1 MENQART
8 IVTLGT
14 GEFDVSFGGCIV
26 PAGERNFIVPTLLFN
41 VREDGD
47 IAKDFEV
54 TDSTIFVPFENT
66 RDIERLIVR
75 SRGLVEGCEIEL
87 LNNVTLKLAKQD
99 VVPVLTKILE
109 DLVKY
114 AYSEDLPKPLNE
126 EEES

>member
-1 MENQART
+1 MESQTRT

-26 PAGERNFIVPTLLFN
+26 PAGDKQFVVPTLLFN
-41 VREDGD
+41 PSENGNGS
-47 IAKDFEV
+47 KEFEV
-54 TDSTIFVPFENT
+54 TDKTIFVPFENT

-75 SRGLVEGCEIEL
+75 SRGLVEGCEVEL
-87 LNNVTLKLAKQD
+87 LNNVTLRLSTQD

-114 AYSEDLPKPLNE
+114 AYAEDLPKPLTDDVC
-126 EEES
+126 